1 MIAPWACRKM
11 VRAAYLAGVV
21 AGQADATLGDAQR
34 SVRISLGETGAL
46 PMVRDASKNRPIGA
60 MRYADVS
67 AWGISLVHTPG
78 LRLAPNEEVRRTLAV
93 AATRELMQPRNGAVA
108 FLARLRAGSVFHGET
123 DVRDRVGLNGRLLAD
138 MADVVIAEIAKINT
152 AADIPLGPFNL
163 TINGAL

>member
-1 MIAPWACRKM
+1 M

-21 AGQADATLGDAQR
+21 AGKSNAAGYADATSGEVER

-46 PMVRDASKNRPIGA
+46 PMVRDASKNRPIGGV
-60 MRYADVS
+60 RWADVS
-67 AWGISLVHTPG
+67 AWGISLVHTAANFDRAYYEG
-78 LRLAPNEEVRRTLAV
+78 TTRLLLDPRQAV
-93 AATRELMQPRNGAVA
+93 PLL
-108 FLARLRAGSVFHGET
+108 LARMRAGSVFHGET